1 MRLSQKITGFLHNG
15 VSTLWYFAVMAVKEN
30 FRNYVGRAGRTEGA
44 LSDELALLANG
55 PSLADELP
63 RLLAGARAGCDFLAV
78 NYFAEHEAFERLRP
92 AYYVLSD
99 PQFFRASAQR
109 DRVAALYRTL
119 ARKVTWPMT
128 LYVQYYNPERFD
140 YRAALPNGH
149 IRIVPF
155 HTQPY
160 RGFRRLEFWLYRH
173 GLGSA
178 NFGTVIQH
186 GEYVGLLLGYRTL
199 HLYGVDHTL
208 TEGLTVDRRNR
219 LCRIDRHFY
228 DAGRGPSDVCQRHL
242 PARPLYD
249 GLLHGRTGR
258 AVSRPRGAA
267 RLCRLARRTD
277 RQPYAHVDD
286 RRLRTG
292 CGRPALNMTHGREFS
307 ARDFYS

>member
-1 MRLSQKITGFLHNG
+1 
-15 VSTLWYFAVMAVKEN
+15 
-30 FRNYVGRAGRTEGA
+30 
-44 LSDELALLANG
+44 
-55 PSLADELP
+55 
-63 RLLAGARAGCDFLAV
+63 
-78 NYFAEHEAFERLRP
+78 
-92 AYYVLSD
+92 
-99 PQFFRASAQR
+99 
-109 DRVAALYRTL
+109 
-119 ARKVTWPMT
+119 MT

-140 YRAALPNGH
+140 YHAALPNGR

-186 GEYVGLLLGYRTL
+186 GEYIGLLLGYRTL

-228 DAGRGPSDVCQRHL
+228 DDGRPAEAPSDVCQRHL

-258 AVSRPRGAA
+258 AVPRPRGAA